1 MQEFKAGSADV
12 GSRVDVFVAKKYP
25 QFARAALSILFDKK
39 IVLLNEKVAKPGAK
53 LKHGDKISLDES
65 KLFMQPKKIDLPII
79 YEDKNVIVIDKP
91 AGVLTHSKGSMNTE
105 GTVASFI
112 EPKINSKELL
122 GNRAGIV
129 HRLDRHT
136 SGVIIAAKNEVALK
150 YLQKQFS
157 TRKVKKIY
165 YAIVVGVP
173 DDEEAIIDAPIE
185 RNPKKPQT
193 FKVGSNGKP
202 AQTKYKHLKTIVKKN
217 SFGSIIYSYLELQ
230 PVTGR
235 THQLR
240 VHLKHIKHPIVG
252 DKVYGKPSSRL
263 SRISAKGGHSID
275 EVDTVD
281 TRESSLL
288 GTDEAHMYLHAAS
301 LEVTLPGG
309 DRRVFEAPLPKIF
322 EDFMG
327 NNNEE

>member
-39 IVLLNEKVAKPGAK
+39 IVLLNEKVAKPGTK

-79 YEDKNVIVIDKP
+79 YEDKNVVVINKP
-91 AGVLTHSKGSMNTE
+91 AGVLTHSKGSINTE

-129 HRLDRHT
+129 HRLDRAT
-136 SGVIIAAKNEVALK
+136 SGVIITAKNSETLI

-157 TRKVKKIY
+157 NRKTKKTY
-165 YAIVVGVP
+165 YAIVEGTPEPVS
-173 DDEEAIIDAPIE
+173 AIIDAPIG

-193 FKVGSNGKP
+193 FMVGASGKT
-202 AQTKYKHLKTIVKKN
+202 AQTEYKILNTFKK
-217 SFGSIIYSYLELQ
+217 SGHTYSYLELK

-240 VHLKHIKHPIVG
+240 IHLKHIKHPIMG
-252 DKVYGKPSSRL
+252 DKVYGKD
-263 SRISAKGGHSID
+263 A
-275 EVDTVD
+275 
-281 TRESSLL
+281 
-288 GTDEAHMYLHAAS
+288 AHMYLHAAS

-309 DRRVFEAPLPKIF
+309 DRRVFEAPIPKIF
-322 EDFMG
+322 KEFMG
-327 NNNEE
+327 NNNEK